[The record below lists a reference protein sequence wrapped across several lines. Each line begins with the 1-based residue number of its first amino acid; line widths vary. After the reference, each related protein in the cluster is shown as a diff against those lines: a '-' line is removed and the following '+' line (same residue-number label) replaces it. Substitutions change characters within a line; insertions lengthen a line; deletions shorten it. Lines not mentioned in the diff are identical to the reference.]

1 MNLKLWKKPRGVGEE
16 WMKVSALKTPVDPE
30 YLGAAV
36 AA

>member
-1 MNLKLWKKPRGVGEE
+1 MNLKLSKKQGGVG
-16 WMKVSALKTPVDPE
+16 KKRIKASALKTPVDPE

>member
-1 MNLKLWKKPRGVGEE
+1 MEKARGVGGE
-16 WMKVSALKTPVDPE
+16 WVKASALKTPVDPE